1 MSSGEFKEMCRKLK
15 VFPVVVSEETID
27 KVMQFCAVNQKNGDD
42 GAAGE
47 SGKATLAS
55 KDAAGVA
62 RGQL

>member
-1 MSSGEFKEMCRKLK
+1 MCRKLK

-47 SGKATLAS
+47 SGKAALAS